1 MLIFFDDTIFWKR
14 EFTLFFFFTDRS
26 WRIKLNSVTYDILRG
41 CSHFLNSIRFAMFR
55 TFYQYPFVRYIAILD
70 HILNDSFLMSYI
82 LYMFFPCTGLESI
95 IIKSIC
101 IFVLSLFYN
110 TNVPIQIR
118 VVLRHCLKS
127 AAIFHQ
133 AVPQNKPGRCIMILI
148 SPLNVNSLKL
158 KKIDDEF
165 KNSDL
170 ELSLEIMTVV
180 ICNLIMFI
188 YRENKMKTTLSFS

>member
-1 MLIFFDDTIFWKR
+1 MYCYSWSYLKR
-14 EFTLFFFFTDRS
+14 FFFNE
-26 WRIKLNSVTYDILRG
+26 L
-41 CSHFLNSIRFAMFR
+41 
-55 TFYQYPFVRYIAILD
+55 YPLHV
-70 HILNDSFLMSYI
+70 
-82 LYMFFPCTGLESI
+82 FFPCTGLESI

-101 IFVLSLFYN
+101 IFVLSLFYS

-127 AAIFHQ
+127 ATIFHQ
-133 AVPQNKPGRCIMILI
+133 AVPQNKPGRFIMILI

-158 KKIDDEF
+158 KRRDDEF

-188 YRENKMKTTLSFS
+188 YRENKMWKLLCHSHNIVTRFLLLKGCSLRTYLS

>member
-1 MLIFFDDTIFWKR
+1 
-14 EFTLFFFFTDRS
+14 
-26 WRIKLNSVTYDILRG
+26 
-41 CSHFLNSIRFAMFR
+41 
-55 TFYQYPFVRYIAILD
+55 
-70 HILNDSFLMSYI
+70 MSYI
-82 LYMFFPCTGLESI
+82 LYMFFFPCTGLESI

-110 TNVPIQIR
+110 TNVPIHNR

-127 AAIFHQ
+127 AAIFDQ
-133 AVPQNKPGRCIMILI
+133 AVPQNKPGRFIVILI

>member
-1 MLIFFDDTIFWKR
+1 M
-14 EFTLFFFFTDRS
+14 
-26 WRIKLNSVTYDILRG
+26 TYDILRG
-41 CSHFLNSIRFAMFR
+41 RSHFLNSIRFAIFR

-133 AVPQNKPGRCIMILI
+133 AVPQNKPGRFIMILI